1 MKETLARRNNKMVKE
16 ITQENTTIKVTKDTR
31 DKLMIRKIRSKAK
44 NLEQTIVELIESVK
58 EVKK

>member
-1 MKETLARRNNKMVKE
+1 MNKE